1 MSRCCRLLPLST
13 LSPLPRYDETS
24 YFNLPCHHTSKDTT
38 TLLRLTLS
46 REHHRFAL
54 TMLSQMRNH
63 IQSWWQQIPL
73 PTTTATPSFQT
84 WHDFDR
90 GHWMPSVSGKTSQS
104 GMKHQWAGSFRL
116 VSWNVNTDAPL
127 PKSRMSAL
135 LQVIK
140 TTGAADV
147 VFLQEV
153 STEGLAALLED
164 SWIQQ
169 NWYISD
175 VDTSAFGNQ
184 KFISIT
190 LVSRLW
196 VTTDGI
202 QLGAIWRVA
211 LPSRF
216 GRDALYCDLILNSS
230 SKQTS
235 GKEPTRVRL
244 INVHLDSLPINPSM
258 RPHQVSICASYLGAA
273 GRGIIAGDFNCVL
286 PEDDD
291 LVSNNGLADAWAELH
306 PNDSGHTWGV
316 YGEQSFPPNRLDKV
330 ALFNLNPSAMRV
342 LQTSGMESY
351 GAETLAD
358 VAERG
363 SNTHF
368 SDHLGLW
375 CDISWAED
383 RPRQER

>member
-1 MSRCCRLLPLST
+1 M
-13 LSPLPRYDETS
+13 
-24 YFNLPCHHTSKDTT
+24 
-38 TLLRLTLS
+38 
-46 REHHRFAL
+46 
-54 TMLSQMRNH
+54 
-63 IQSWWQQIPL
+63 
-73 PTTTATPSFQT
+73 PSFQK
-84 WHDFDR
+84 WHTFDR
-90 GHWMPSVSGKTSQS
+90 EQWMPFTSDKTSTS
-104 GMKHQWAGSFRL
+104 GTKHQWAGLMRL
-116 VSWNVNTDAPL
+116 VSWNVNADAPL
-127 PKSRMSAL
+127 PKTRMSAL
-135 LQVIK
+135 LRAIE

-153 STEGLAALLED
+153 SRKGLTALLED

-175 VDTSAFGNQ
+175 VDACAFGTQ

-190 LVSRLW
+190 LVSKLW
-196 VTTDGI
+196 LATEGVL
-202 QLGAIWRVA
+202 LGAIWRVA

-216 GRDALYCDLILNSS
+216 GRDALCCDLIFDSS
-230 SKQTS
+230 RKQTS

-244 INVHLDSLPINPSM
+244 INVHLDSLPINPSR
-258 RPHQVSICASYLGAA
+258 RPRQVSICASYLRAA
-273 GRGIIAGDFNCVL
+273 GRGVIAGDFNCVL

-342 LQTSGMESY
+342 LQTSKMESY
-351 GAETLAD
+351 GAETSAD
-358 VAERG
+358 VAEQG
-363 SNTHF
+363 SNAHF

>member
-1 MSRCCRLLPLST
+1 
-13 LSPLPRYDETS
+13 
-24 YFNLPCHHTSKDTT
+24 
-38 TLLRLTLS
+38 
-46 REHHRFAL
+46 
-54 TMLSQMRNH
+54 MLSQIRTRL
-63 IQSWWQQIPL
+63 QSWWQQTPL
-73 PTTTATPSFQT
+73 PPAAATPNFQKWHGFDQDQWISFASDEATQL
-84 WHDFDR
+84 
-90 GHWMPSVSGKTSQS
+90 GI
-104 GMKHQWAGSFRL
+104 KHQWAGSFRL
-116 VSWNVNTDAPL
+116 VSWNVNAGAPL

-135 LQVIK
+135 LRAIE
-140 TTGAADV
+140 TTGATDV

-153 STEGLAALLED
+153 SREGLTALLED

-175 VDTSAFGNQ
+175 VDASAFGNQ

-190 LVSRLW
+190 LVSKSW
-196 VTTDGI
+196 VVTDGI

-216 GRDALYCDLILNSS
+216 GRDALCCDLILNSS

-258 RPHQVSICASYLGAA
+258 RPRQVSICASYLRAA
-273 GRGIIAGDFNCVL
+273 GRGVIAGDFNCIL

-291 LVSNNGLADAWAELH
+291 LVSNNDLVDAWEVLH
-306 PNDSGHTWGV
+306 PNDSGHTWGM

-330 ALFNLNPSAMRV
+330 ALFNLNPSAMRI
-342 LQTSGMESY
+342 LQTSEVRSCGGETSAD
-351 GAETLAD
+351 GAES
-358 VAERG
+358 G
-363 SNTHF
+363 SNAHF

-375 CDISWAED
+375 CKISWAED
-383 RPRQER
+383 RPRPQQDSEVTRCREGRSWQCQSPGT